1 MKVGFLKENMPD
13 GICKELRIVNVVVG
27 SGWVV
32 SRRAARVICWF
43 SDCGGR
49 HLAGRE
55 AGKDW

>member
-1 MKVGFLKENMPD
+1 MPD
-13 GICKELRIVNVVVG
+13 GICKELRIVTVVVG